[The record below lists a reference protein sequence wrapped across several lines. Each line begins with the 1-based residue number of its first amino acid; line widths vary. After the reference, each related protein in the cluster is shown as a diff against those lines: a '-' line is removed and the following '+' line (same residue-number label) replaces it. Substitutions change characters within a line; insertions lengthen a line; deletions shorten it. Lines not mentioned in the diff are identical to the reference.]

1 MYWRRT
7 GTGNGNRKIIVN
19 LILSNS
25 LKATIV
31 LSLASLFWSGNFVIG
46 RLASV
51 ESLVSPLSLSFY
63 RWVIAFVI
71 LTPFCFS
78 KAFKELPLLKKQ
90 PGMIFLIIL
99 TGPTLF
105 NTLVYLG
112 LTATTVI
119 NALLIIST
127 TPMLIILF
135 NKMLY
140 RIDTNRYQ
148 MIGIIISLLGVSFV
162 IVKGNYQN
170 IFESDF
176 YLGDLFILLAVTSWA
191 LYSIFLKKNDTS
203 VSGFSFLYISFGLTV
218 ILLFPVYLFDIY
230 IQGNYLKVTQQ
241 SLLAIGYT
249 GIFPSIFSYI
259 CWNTGVALIG
269 ANKSGPYLHLMPI
282 FGGILAFFVFQE
294 TLQIYH
300 YAGIVSVIV
309 GIIITNKK

>member
-1 MYWRRT
+1 M
-7 GTGNGNRKIIVN
+7 IVN

-31 LSLASLFWSGNFVIG
+31 LCFASLFWSGNFVIG

-51 ESLVSPLSLSFY
+51 ESLVSPLSLGFY
-63 RWVIAFVI
+63 RWVIAFII
-71 LTPFCFS
+71 LTPFCFP
-78 KAFKELPLLKKQ
+78 KAFKDLPLLKKQ

-127 TPMLIILF
+127 TPMLIVLF
-135 NKMLY
+135 NKILY

-148 MIGIIISLLGVSFV
+148 MIGIIISLVGVSFV
-162 IVKGNYQN
+162 IAKGNYQN
-170 IFESDF
+170 IFQSDF
-176 YLGDLFILLAVTSWA
+176 YSGDLFILLAVTSWA
-191 LYSIFLKKNDTS
+191 LYSIFLKKNETG

-218 ILLFPVYLFDIY
+218 ILLFPVYLFDIF
-230 IQGNYLKVTQQ
+230 IQGNYLKVTHQ

-282 FGGILAFFVFQE
+282 FGGILAFFIFQE

>member
-1 MYWRRT
+1 M
-7 GTGNGNRKIIVN
+7 
-19 LILSNS
+19 SNS

-31 LSLASLFWSGNFVIG
+31 LCFASLFWSGNFVIG

-51 ESLVSPLSLSFY
+51 ESLVSPLSLGFY
-63 RWVIAFVI
+63 RWVIAFII

-119 NALLIIST
+119 NALLIISS

-135 NKMLY
+135 NKILY
-140 RIDTNRYQ
+140 RINTNRYQ
-148 MIGIIISLLGVSFV
+148 MIGIIISLVGVSFV
-162 IVKGNYQN
+162 IAKGNYQN
-170 IFESDF
+170 IFQSDF
-176 YLGDLFILLAVTSWA
+176 YSGDLFILLAVTSWA
-191 LYSIFLKKNDTS
+191 LYSIFLKKNETG

-218 ILLFPVYLFDIY
+218 ILLFPVYLFDIF

-282 FGGILAFFVFQE
+282 FGGILAFFIFQE

-309 GIIITNKK
+309 GIIITNKNN

>member
-1 MYWRRT
+1 M
-7 GTGNGNRKIIVN
+7 N
-19 LILSNS
+19 NS

-31 LSLASLFWSGNFVIG
+31 LCLASLFWSGNFVIG

-51 ESLVSPLSLSFY
+51 ESLVSPLSLGFY

-78 KAFKELPLLKKQ
+78 KAFKELPSLKKQ
-90 PGMIFLIIL
+90 PGLIFLIIL

-135 NKMLY
+135 NKLLY
-140 RIDTNRYQ
+140 RIDTNQYQ
-148 MIGIIISLLGVSFV
+148 MIGIIISLLGVSYV
-162 IVKGNYQN
+162 IAKGNYQN
-170 IFESDF
+170 IFQSNF
-176 YLGDLFILLAVTSWA
+176 YSGDLFILLAVTSWA
-191 LYSIFLKKNDTS
+191 LYSIFLKKNVTG

-218 ILLFPVYLFDIY
+218 ILLFPVYLFDIF
-230 IQGNYLKVTQQ
+230 IQGNYLRVTKQ

-282 FGGILAFFVFQE
+282 FGGILAFFIFQE

>member
-1 MYWRRT
+1 M
-7 GTGNGNRKIIVN
+7 
-19 LILSNS
+19 SNS

-31 LSLASLFWSGNFVIG
+31 LCLASLFWSGNFVIG

-51 ESLVSPLSLSFY
+51 ESLVSPLSLGFY

-78 KAFKELPLLKKQ
+78 KAFNELPLLKKQ

-135 NKMLY
+135 NKILY

-148 MIGIIISLLGVSFV
+148 MLGIIISLLGVSFV
-162 IVKGNYQN
+162 IAKGNYQN
-170 IFESDF
+170 IFQSDF
-176 YLGDLFILLAVTSWA
+176 YSGDLFILLAVTSWA
-191 LYSIFLKKNDTS
+191 LYSIFLKKNETG

-218 ILLFPVYLFDIY
+218 ILLFPVYLFDIF
-230 IQGNYLKVTQQ
+230 IQGNYLKLSNQ

-282 FGGILAFFVFQE
+282 FGGILAFFIFQE

-309 GIIITNKK
+309 GIKITNKNN

>member
-135 NKMLY
+135 NKILY

>member
-1 MYWRRT
+1 M
-7 GTGNGNRKIIVN
+7 
-19 LILSNS
+19 SNS

-31 LSLASLFWSGNFVIG
+31 LCFASLFWSGNFVIG

-51 ESLVSPLSLSFY
+51 ESLVSPLSLGFY
-63 RWVIAFVI
+63 RWVIAFII

-135 NKMLY
+135 NKILY

-148 MIGIIISLLGVSFV
+148 MIGIFISLLGVSFV
-162 IVKGNYQN
+162 IAKGNYQN
-170 IFESDF
+170 IFNSDF
-176 YLGDLFILLAVTSWA
+176 YSGDLFILLAVTSWA
-191 LYSIFLKKNDTS
+191 LYSIFLKKNETG

-218 ILLFPVYLFDIY
+218 ILLFPVYLFDIF

-309 GIIITNKK
+309 GIIITNKKN

>member
-1 MYWRRT
+1 M
-7 GTGNGNRKIIVN
+7 
-19 LILSNS
+19 SNS

-31 LSLASLFWSGNFVIG
+31 LCFASLFWSGNFVIG

-51 ESLVSPLSLSFY
+51 ESLVSPLSLGFY
-63 RWVIAFVI
+63 RWVIAFII

-135 NKMLY
+135 NKILY
-140 RIDTNRYQ
+140 RIDTNLHQ
-148 MIGIIISLLGVSFV
+148 MIGIFISLMGVSFV
-162 IVKGNYQN
+162 IAKGNYQN
-170 IFESDF
+170 IFNSDF
-176 YLGDLFILLAVTSWA
+176 YSGDLFILLAVTSWA
-191 LYSIFLKKNDTS
+191 LYSIFLKKNETG

-218 ILLFPVYLFDIY
+218 ILLFPVYLFDIF

-282 FGGILAFFVFQE
+282 FGGILAFFIFQE

>member
-1 MYWRRT
+1 M
-7 GTGNGNRKIIVN
+7 
-19 LILSNS
+19 SNS

-31 LSLASLFWSGNFVIG
+31 LCLASLFWSGNFVIG

-51 ESLVSPLSLSFY
+51 ENLVSPLSLGFY
-63 RWVIAFVI
+63 RWVIAFII

-78 KAFKELPLLKKQ
+78 KAFNELPLLKKQ

-135 NKMLY
+135 NKILY
-140 RIDTNRYQ
+140 KIDTNRYQ

-162 IVKGNYQN
+162 IAKGNYQN
-170 IFESDF
+170 IFKSDF
-176 YLGDLFILLAVTSWA
+176 YSGDLFILLAVTSWA
-191 LYSIFLKKNDTS
+191 LYSIFLKKNETG

-218 ILLFPVYLFDIY
+218 ILLFPVYLFDIF
-230 IQGNYLKVTQQ
+230 ILGNYLKVTQQ

-282 FGGILAFFVFQE
+282 FGGILAFFIFQE

-300 YAGIVSVIV
+300 YAGILSVIV

>member
-1 MYWRRT
+1 M
-7 GTGNGNRKIIVN
+7 
-19 LILSNS
+19 
-25 LKATIV
+25 
-31 LSLASLFWSGNFVIG
+31 
-46 RLASV
+46 
-51 ESLVSPLSLSFY
+51 SPLSLGFY
-63 RWVIAFVI
+63 RWVIAFII

-112 LTATTVI
+112 LTSTTVI

-127 TPMLIILF
+127 TPMLIVLF
-135 NKMLY
+135 NKILY

-148 MIGIIISLLGVSFV
+148 MIGIFISLLGVSFV
-162 IVKGNYQN
+162 IAKGNYQN
-170 IFESDF
+170 IFNSDF
-176 YLGDLFILLAVTSWA
+176 YSGDLFILLAVTSWA
-191 LYSIFLKKNDTS
+191 LYSIFLKKNETG

-218 ILLFPVYLFDIY
+218 ILLFPVYLFDIF
-230 IQGNYLKVTQQ
+230 IQGNYLKVTHQ

-282 FGGILAFFVFQE
+282 FGGILAFFIFQE

>member
-1 MYWRRT
+1 M
-7 GTGNGNRKIIVN
+7 
-19 LILSNS
+19 SNS

-31 LSLASLFWSGNFVIG
+31 LCFASLFWSGNFVIG

-51 ESLVSPLSLSFY
+51 ESLVSPLSLGFY
-63 RWVIAFVI
+63 RWVIAFII

-135 NKMLY
+135 NKILY

-148 MIGIIISLLGVSFV
+148 MIGIFISLLGVSFV
-162 IVKGNYQN
+162 IAKGNYQN
-170 IFESDF
+170 IFKSDF
-176 YLGDLFILLAVTSWA
+176 YSGDLFILLAVTSWA
-191 LYSIFLKKNDTS
+191 LYSIFLKKNETG

-218 ILLFPVYLFDIY
+218 ILLFPVYLFDIF
-230 IQGNYLKVTQQ
+230 IQGNYLKVTHQ

-282 FGGILAFFVFQE
+282 FGGILAFFIFQE

-309 GIIITNKK
+309 GIIITNKNN

>member
-1 MYWRRT
+1 M
-7 GTGNGNRKIIVN
+7 
-19 LILSNS
+19 SNS
-25 LKATIV
+25 LKASIV
-31 LSLASLFWSGNFVIG
+31 LCLASLFWSGNFVIG

-51 ESLVSPLSLSFY
+51 ESLVSPLSLGFY

-78 KAFKELPLLKKQ
+78 KAFNELPLLKKQ

-119 NALLIIST
+119 NALLLIST

-135 NKMLY
+135 NKILY

-148 MIGIIISLLGVSFV
+148 MIGIFVSLLGVSFV
-162 IVKGNYQN
+162 IAKGNYQN
-170 IFESDF
+170 IFKSDF
-176 YLGDLFILLAVTSWA
+176 YSGDLFILLAVTSWA
-191 LYSIFLKKNDTS
+191 LYSIFLKKNETG

-218 ILLFPVYLFDIY
+218 ILLFPVYLFDIF
-230 IQGNYLKVTQQ
+230 IQGNYLKLTQQ

-282 FGGILAFFVFQE
+282 FGGILAFFIFQE

>member
-1 MYWRRT
+1 
-7 GTGNGNRKIIVN
+7 
-19 LILSNS
+19 LSNS

-31 LSLASLFWSGNFVIG
+31 LCLASLFWSGNFVIG

-51 ESLVSPLSLSFY
+51 ENLVSPLSLGFY
-63 RWVIAFVI
+63 RWVIAFII

-78 KAFKELPLLKKQ
+78 KAFNELPLLKKQ

-135 NKMLY
+135 NKILY
-140 RIDTNRYQ
+140 KIDTNRYQ

-162 IVKGNYQN
+162 IAKGNYQN
-170 IFESDF
+170 IFKSDF
-176 YLGDLFILLAVTSWA
+176 YSGDLFILLAVTSWA
-191 LYSIFLKKNDTS
+191 LYSIFLKKNETG

-282 FGGILAFFVFQE
+282 FGGILAFFIFQE